1 MNYDNYL
8 FLFGSLLQEVM
19 QFFDVTS
26 DSLFDICIY
35 VTKYTLSL
43 MENKDIH
50 EILIITHERYRGL
63 NK

>member
-8 FLFGSLLQEVM
+8 FLFGSLLLEVM

-26 DSLFDICIY
+26 DSLFDIWIY